1 MWYIYMKVNSNNKVS
16 LRVRNSKVKE
26 VDRFI
31 YFGVNVIKDDGG
43 IVDIRKRIVMISVF
57 FRRLDDNIWKVLDIG
72 WNIKIF
78 FFKSLVLFIFV
89 WMWDLEVY

>member
-1 MWYIYMKVNSNNKVS
+1 MIIKFEDNLVKVGMKLNVKKCDIYMKVNSNNKVS
-16 LRVRNSKVKE
+16 LRVRNSEVKE

-57 FRRLDDNIWKVLDIG
+57 FRRLDDNI
-72 WNIKIF
+72 
-78 FFKSLVLFIFV
+78 
-89 WMWDLEVY
+89 